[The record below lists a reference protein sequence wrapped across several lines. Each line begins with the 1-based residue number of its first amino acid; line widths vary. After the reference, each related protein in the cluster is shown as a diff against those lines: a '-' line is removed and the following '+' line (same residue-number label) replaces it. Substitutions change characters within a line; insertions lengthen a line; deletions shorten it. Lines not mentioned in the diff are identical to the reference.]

1 MVEFCLS
8 SDEIMGIINSLCQ
21 NLYQSQGYRQM
32 NELLDVVPPRLA
44 QAMKDSLNKD
54 FVAEEVKQALFD
66 MAPSKA
72 PSVDGFTA
80 GFY

>member
-1 MVEFCLS
+1 MQAAHRKRVNRINSLENENGRICLS

-54 FVAEEVKQALFD
+54 FVA
-66 MAPSKA
+66 
-72 PSVDGFTA
+72 
-80 GFY
+80 